1 MQSAATEN
9 PNGGATGER
18 PSRLALAAMV
28 VIWAA
33 VVARLFTLPMDPDLR
48 AWYAAGLL
56 AFLVIHLIVF
66 LDVPR
71 SAGLLH
77 LAFAFQ
83 AAIVLVLLALNPQR
97 DFLTVLLA
105 LLCYEAALAF
115 SARLRV
121 VWVALL
127 VTLIGASLV
136 IQLGVLH
143 GLALALVPMAAGI
156 VLSTYPVESR
166 DLQAAQAG
174 SERMVADLQAA
185 QQQLRDSM
193 AQVDELAAVEQRSRL
208 ARELQESVSE
218 TLASVLSV
226 SASAR
231 ELLNDPDAAALK
243 LERLQALTQQALAQM
258 RRIIAELRPATVD
271 PPSEAALLRER

>member
-1 MQSAATEN
+1 MQSAATDN
-9 PNGGATGER
+9 PNGPVTEER
-18 PSRLALAAMV
+18 PSRVGLIAMV

-33 VVARLFTLPMDPDLR
+33 VVARLFTFPMAPDLR
-48 AWYAAGLL
+48 PWYVAGLV
-56 AFLVIHLIVF
+56 AFLLIQLVV
-66 LDVPR
+66 LLRPPR

-97 DFLTVLLA
+97 DFLTALLA
-105 LLCYEAALAF
+105 LQCYPAALVF
-115 SARLRV
+115 RARIRV

-136 IQLGVLH
+136 LQLGVLH

-166 DLQAAQAG
+166 ELQAAQAG

-185 QQQLRDSM
+185 QQELQLY
-193 AQVDELAAVEQRSRL
+193 AGQVDELAAIEQRSRL
-208 ARELQESVSE
+208 ARELQESVSD
-218 TLASVLSV
+218 TLASVLNV

-231 ELLNDPDAAALK
+231 ELLDDPDAAALK
-243 LERLQALTQQALAQM
+243 LEHLQALTQQALAQM
-258 RRIIAELRPATVD
+258 RRIISELRPVTADT
-271 PPSEAALLRER
+271 PSEAAVLRER